1 MTDDERAD
9 ETSRAPTGS
18 LRTGLGRTR
27 HLRTG
32 VAALLVLATI
42 FVALVVA
49 TAGPSTAA
57 TLDGVATTANPNG
70 LSFVASGGS
79 DTPFVLNLGNDPVC
93 SGDSAT
99 DGYRVWSYL
108 VQPSVDID
116 SLTFNGVNNSSQGY
130 GLYQT
135 SGTYFGPAN
144 TAQTTGEVLA
154 NQTQVFEWGP
164 GVSARGIQSDLLY
177 SGTSGVWEG
186 GLACANSSG
195 VLTDNWNSQ
204 FTFTASDT
212 DPNGFTWSAVP
223 GPEGDSFAAVT
234 SADSATFTEG
244 STSSFTPTGSGTP
257 TPAITESG
265 ALPGGVTFSGGVL
278 SGNPTATG
286 TFPITFTAT
295 NGIGN
300 PAVQDFTLTVN
311 SVPAFTSADDATFS
325 VNGPGTF
332 TVAASGFPT
341 PSFTEANSLDGLTF
355 NDNGDGTATLSGTAT
370 ATGAFPITFDAAN
383 SAGTTPQ
390 SFTLTVTEAPA
401 FTSGTSVTFTQN
413 QSNTFT
419 VSANGVPTPS
429 FTEANSLD
437 GLNFEDNGDGTATLS
452 GNPTATGT
460 FPITFYAANS
470 AGTTPQSFTLTVIGP
485 PSAPTI
491 GTATAGNGDATV
503 SFTAPASDGGSSIL
517 GYTVTATDTTYAF
530 NGGQTQT
537 GGPNSTSITVSGL
550 TNGDTYTFTVAANNS
565 VGTGPGSGTSN
576 SATPTTLIPVAIT
589 SADATAVAAG
599 GKVAFTVTATGSPA
613 PTITNPGGG
622 LPLWL
627 TFKGGKVGKD
637 ASLKGKAPATS
648 GGAYQFTLE
657 AANGVAPPV
666 YETFTVDVLQ
676 ITSGATASATAGEPF
691 TFDVTTSNA
700 PANPTLTV
708 TGLPAGLTFTPAAT
722 GGTGTIT
729 GAATHAKSYKVKVT
743 ATSGSVVAKQTLVIT
758 VQS

>member
-1 MTDDERAD
+1 
-9 ETSRAPTGS
+9 
-18 LRTGLGRTR
+18 
-27 HLRTG
+27 
-32 VAALLVLATI
+32 VAALLVLSTI
-42 FVALVVA
+42 FAVLVVA

-57 TLDGVATTANPNG
+57 TLNGVATTANPDG
-70 LSFVASGGS
+70 LSFLASGGS
-79 DTPFVLNLGNDPVC
+79 DTPFVLNLGTDPVC

-108 VQPSVDID
+108 VQPGVNID
-116 SLTFNGVNNSSQGY
+116 SLTFNGVNDASQGY
-130 GLYQT
+130 GLYDT
-135 SGTYFGPAN
+135 AADYFGPAN

-154 NQTQVFEWGP
+154 SGTQVFEWGP
-164 GVSARGIQSDLLY
+164 AVSARSILSDLLY

-195 VLTDNWNSQ
+195 TLTDNWNSQ
-204 FTFTASDT
+204 FTFTASNS

-223 GPEGDSFAAVT
+223 GPEGDSFASLT

-244 STSSFTPTGSGTP
+244 STGSFTPTASGTP
-257 TPAITESG
+257 TPTITESG

-278 SGNPTATG
+278 SGDPTATG
-286 TFPITFTAT
+286 TFPISFTAT

-311 SVPAFTSADDATFS
+311 SVPAFTSADGATFS

-341 PSFTEANSLDGLTF
+341 PSFTEDGSLDGLSF
-355 NDNGDGTATLSGTAT
+355 NDNGDGTATLSGTPT
-370 ATGAFPITFDAAN
+370 ATGSFPITFDAAN
-383 SAGTTPQ
+383 T
-390 SFTLTVTEAPA
+390 
-401 FTSGTSVTFTQN
+401 
-413 QSNTFT
+413 
-419 VSANGVPTPS
+419 
-429 FTEANSLD
+429 
-437 GLNFEDNGDGTATLS
+437 
-452 GNPTATGT
+452 
-460 FPITFYAANS
+460 

-485 PSAPTI
+485 PEAPII

-503 SFTAPASDGGSSIL
+503 SFTAPAGDGGSTIT

-537 GGPNSTSITVSGL
+537 GGPSSTSVTVTGL
-550 TNGDTYTFTVAANNS
+550 TNGDTYTFAVAATNT
-565 VGTGPGSGTSN
+565 VGTGPASAASN
-576 SATPTTLIPVAIT
+576 SVTPTILIPVAIT
-589 SADATAVAAG
+589 SADTTAVAAG
-599 GKVAFTVTATGSPA
+599 GKVAFTVTATGNPA

-622 LPLWL
+622 LPSWL

-637 ASLKGKAPATS
+637 ATLKGKAPATS

-657 AANGVAPPV
+657 ASNGVAPPV
-666 YETFTVDVLQ
+666 YQTFTVNVLQ
-676 ITSGATASATAGEPF
+676 ITSGTTASATVGQSF
-691 TFDVTTSNA
+691 TFDVTTSNT

-729 GAATHAKSYKVKVT
+729 GAATHAKSYRVKVT
-743 ATSGSVVAKQTLVIT
+743 ATSGSVAAKQTLVIT
-758 VQS
+758 VLS

>member
-1 MTDDERAD
+1 
-9 ETSRAPTGS
+9 
-18 LRTGLGRTR
+18 
-27 HLRTG
+27 
-32 VAALLVLATI
+32 VAALLVLSTI
-42 FVALVVA
+42 FAVLVVA

-57 TLDGVATTANPNG
+57 TLNGVATTANPDG
-70 LSFVASGGS
+70 LSFLASGGS
-79 DTPFVLNLGNDPVC
+79 DTPFVLNLGTDPVC

-108 VQPSVDID
+108 VQPGVNID
-116 SLTFNGVNNSSQGY
+116 SLTFNGVNDASQGY
-130 GLYQT
+130 GLYDT
-135 SGTYFGPAN
+135 AADYFGPAN

-154 NQTQVFEWGP
+154 SGTQVFEWGP
-164 GVSARGIQSDLLY
+164 AVSARSILSDLLY

-195 VLTDNWNSQ
+195 TLTDNWNSQ
-204 FTFTASDT
+204 FTFTASNS

-223 GPEGDSFAAVT
+223 GPEGDSFASVT

-244 STSSFTPTGSGTP
+244 STGSFTPTASGTP
-257 TPAITESG
+257 TPTITESG

-278 SGNPTATG
+278 SGDPTATG
-286 TFPITFTAT
+286 TFPISFTAT

-311 SVPAFTSADDATFS
+311 SVPAFTSADGATFS

-341 PSFTEANSLDGLTF
+341 PSFTEDGSLDGLSF
-355 NDNGDGTATLSGTAT
+355 NDNGDGTATLSGT
-370 ATGAFPITFDAAN
+370 
-383 SAGTTPQ
+383 
-390 SFTLTVTEAPA
+390 
-401 FTSGTSVTFTQN
+401 
-413 QSNTFT
+413 
-419 VSANGVPTPS
+419 
-429 FTEANSLD
+429 
-437 GLNFEDNGDGTATLS
+437 
-452 GNPTATGT
+452 PTATGS

-470 AGTTPQSFTLTVIGP
+470 AGTTPQSFTLTVNQAPAFTSGTSTTFDQNETNSFTVSANGVPTPSFTEDGSLDGLNFNDNGDGTATLSGTPTATGSFPITFDAANTAGTTPQSFTLTVIGP
-485 PSAPTI
+485 PEAPII

-503 SFTAPASDGGSSIL
+503 SFTAPAGDGGSTIT

-537 GGPNSTSITVSGL
+537 GGPSSTSVTVTGL
-550 TNGDTYTFTVAANNS
+550 TNGDTYTFAVAATNT
-565 VGTGPGSGTSN
+565 VGTGPASAASN
-576 SATPTTLIPVAIT
+576 SVTPTILIPVAIT
-589 SADATAVAAG
+589 SADTTAVAAG
-599 GKVAFTVTATGSPA
+599 GKVAFTVTATGNPA

-622 LPLWL
+622 LPSWL

-637 ASLKGKAPATS
+637 ATLKGKAPATS

-657 AANGVAPPV
+657 ASNGVAPPV
-666 YETFTVDVLQ
+666 YQTFTVNVLQ
-676 ITSGATASATAGEPF
+676 ITSGTTASATVGQSF
-691 TFDVTTSNA
+691 TFDVTTSNT

-729 GAATHAKSYKVKVT
+729 GAATHAKSYRVKVT
-743 ATSGSVVAKQTLVIT
+743 ATSGSVAAKQTLVIT
-758 VQS
+758 VLS